1 MSEACLIRTTP
12 HTHKE
17 IDIYIR
23 GGIECFE
30 DYDDLVK
37 ELVKATEKDSVV
49 VHINCPGGDCSV
61 GFFIIDQL
69 MALPCPVHMVVEYP
83 SYSMGAIMAL
93 CGDSLTIEPDS
104 FIMFHDYSGGSN
116 GKGGETEAYVNNYR
130 KVFRNRFTRLCKPF
144 LSQSEINR
152 MFKGEDL
159 YIFNGDD
166 TGVSLEDRIKRHFK

>member
-12 HTHKE
+12 HVHKE
-17 IDIYIR
+17 VDIYIR
-23 GGIECFE
+23 GVIECFE

-37 ELVKATEKDSVV
+37 ELGKVTEKDSVV
-49 VHINCPGGDCSV
+49 VHLNCPGGDCSV
-61 GFFIIDQL
+61 GFFLVDQL

-83 SYSMGAIMAL
+83 SYSMGAILAV
-93 CGDSLTIEPDS
+93 CGDKLTIEPDS
-104 FIMFHDYSGGSN
+104 FIMFHDYSGGSR

-130 KVFRNRFTRLCKPF
+130 KMFRNRFTRVCKPY

-159 YIFNGDD
+159 YIHHDD
-166 TGVSLEDRIKRHFK
+166 PSLKERNARHFK